1 VIGILPGANDA
12 MRDQSAI
19 LGAHVDH
26 LGTGW
31 PDVHAGDEGKVHPG
45 ADDNASGVAVML
57 ELARVLAAGGRLPR
71 TVLFIAFTGEEAGR
85 LGSKYYAA
93 HPVRPLA
100 KVEGMINLDTVGRL
114 GTQKITA
121 LGTGTATE
129 WQHIFR
135 GASFVTGI
143 ESRSV
148 PESIESS
155 DQVSFTEQ
163 GVPAVQIFTAAH
175 ADYHRPSD
183 TADKIDVAGLAK
195 VAAFVK
201 EGIVYLAERPEPLTN
216 AIRPAAPKPQA
227 EAGPPSPSVPPAAAA
242 SQGRRV
248 SFGTVPDFAFP
259 GPGVRVTGLVPD
271 SPAAKAGIQ
280 EGDIIMR
287 INDAA
292 VGSLQEFS
300 NLLRALSPGQRVAV
314 VLRRGAADVKV
325 DVTLAER

>member
-1 VIGILPGANDA
+1 
-12 MRDQSAI
+12 
-19 LGAHVDH
+19 
-26 LGTGW
+26 
-31 PDVHAGDEGKVHPG
+31 
-45 ADDNASGVAVML
+45 ML
-57 ELARVLAAGGRLPR
+57 ELARVLAAGERPPR

-85 LGSKYYAA
+85 LGSKHYAA
-93 HPVRPLA
+93 HPVRALA

-163 GVPAVQIFTAAH
+163 NVPAVQIFTAAH

-183 TADKIDVAGLAK
+183 TADKIDGAGLAK
-195 VAAFVK
+195 VAGFVR
-201 EGIVYLAERPEPLTN
+201 EGLVYLAERPEPLTN
-216 AIRPAAPKPQA
+216 TIK
-227 EAGPPSPSVPPAAAA
+227 PPSPSAPAAAPAPPTA
-242 SQGRRV
+242 SARQGRRV

-259 GPGVRVTGLVPD
+259 GPGVKVTGLVPD
-271 SPAAKAGIQ
+271 SPAARAGIR
-280 EGDIIMR
+280 EGDIILR
-287 INDAA
+287 IDDAEVA
-292 VGSLQEFS
+292 NLQGFS
-300 NLLRALSPGQRVAV
+300 NLLRTLASGQTVGVA
-314 VLRRGAADVKV
+314 LRRGAEDVTVKV
-325 DVTLAER
+325 TLVER